1 VKMKTSSSPSIASI
15 NPSELSGQSVRPER
29 ANYEDEIII
38 EKLILSNK
46 ILFIKNQLYDI
57 FMRWYKQNFQK
68 RKFKYFDIFINQLLS
83 SPL

>member
-1 VKMKTSSSPSIASI
+1 MKMKTSSSPSIASI

>member
-1 VKMKTSSSPSIASI
+1 MKTSSSPSIASI

>member
-1 VKMKTSSSPSIASI
+1 MKMKTSSSPSNASI
-15 NPSELSGQSVRPER
+15 NPSELYGQSVHPER

-68 RKFKYFDIFINQLLS
+68 RKFKYFDIFINQT
-83 SPL
+83 PVPYN